1 MKDKLFSAFASLG
14 NAVFAAIPKIAVGLL
29 LLVLGLLVAKLIEVV
44 LRTMLVRLR
53 FDKLVEK
60 AGIDKALQRIGLRQQ
75 LNLFLP
81 KLAYF
86 LVLFLL
92 AKTASDAL
100 GLVAVSNA
108 IGAFF
113 GYLPNMIAAL
123 LLMILGT
130 TIGGFAGQMVTQAA
144 ESAGIDSA
152 ATLGRLVSALIVF
165 IVAMMAIGQLKI
177 DTEMIR
183 IVTSLFLGAGALAF
197 GLAFGIGTREIVRNI
212 VTGFYVRKVL
222 VVGKPVDVAGQSGI
236 LTAITAT
243 HAILDSGGRDIIIAN
258 SHFLEQPSTQE
269 RA

>member
-1 MKDKLFSAFASLG
+1 MKEKLFSAFASLG
-14 NAVFAAIPKIAVGLL
+14 NTVFAAVPKVAVGLL
-29 LLVLGLLVAKLIEVV
+29 LLVLGLLAAKLIEVV

-60 AGIDKALQRIGLRQQ
+60 AGIDQALKRIGLRQQ

-123 LLMILGT
+123 GT
-130 TIGGFAGQMVTQAA
+130 VRIRCG
-144 ESAGIDSA
+144 
-152 ATLGRLVSALIVF
+152 VS
-165 IVAMMAIGQLKI
+165 
-177 DTEMIR
+177 
-183 IVTSLFLGAGALAF
+183 
-197 GLAFGIGTREIVRNI
+197 
-212 VTGFYVRKVL
+212 
-222 VVGKPVDVAGQSGI
+222 P
-236 LTAITAT
+236 
-243 HAILDSGGRDIIIAN
+243 
-258 SHFLEQPSTQE
+258 P
-269 RA
+269 